1 MGVGMRITEDYGEQ
15 LTEGIFNLMKKMG
28 IWLGDAAS
36 SRKPLISKN
45 PDDVSYLNASIGGLF
60 LPKVHHW
67 EELKEGD
74 LIGQIIDPLS
84 GKILDEVLSPVDG
97 ILFTIREYPI
107 VDEGSLIGRLLR
119 NSLNIQ
125 KRFWPID
132 NTDINRMF
140 PGYDLGETTQRIA
153 DGVFKEIMDYK
164 YGIQFTSFYMP
175 GEFMPH
181 VRMMDEGYSTVEEA
195 LKFEMPYVVIRNVRP
210 YDTATLNYNWQ
221 VWNTQAFSFYTT
233 TTTSINQSS
242 AGQSVLSIMKFLSA
256 LGIIKYQHGEP
267 KKPSV
272 VIRDTDMASVRTAK
286 SGIFEPLVKVGDDV
300 KEGTPLANII
310 NPYDGEVMETL
321 YAPMDS
327 KVFFMHSEPLTYAD
341 TAVVK
346 LV

>member
-1 MGVGMRITEDYGEQ
+1 
-15 LTEGIFNLMKKMG
+15 MKKKIIYEIKGLYRDHFRVTGFEFGKGEKSVCIVGTMRG
-28 IWLGDAAS
+28 NEIQQLYCCSQLVKKFKQLEAEGRIMAGH
-36 SRKPLISKN
+36 RILIIPSCN
-45 PDDVSYLNASIGGLF
+45 PYSI
-60 LPKVHHW
+60 
-67 EELKEGD
+67 
-74 LIGQIIDPLS
+74 
-84 GKILDEVLSPVDG
+84 
-97 ILFTIREYPI
+97 
-107 VDEGSLIGRLLR
+107 
-119 NSLNIQ
+119 NIQ

-233 TTTSINQSS
+233 TTTSINRSS

-256 LGIIKYQHGEP
+256 LGIIKYPHSEQ
-267 KKPSV
+267 KKESI
-272 VIRDTDMASVRTAK
+272 VIRDTQMASVRTAK
-286 SGIFEPLVKVGDDV
+286 SGIFEPLVKVGEDV
-300 KEGTPLANII
+300 KEGTPLANIV
-310 NPYDGEVMETL
+310 NPYDGEIMETL
-321 YAPMDS
+321 FAPMDS
-327 KVFFMHSEPLTYAD
+327 KVFFMHTDPLTYAN
-341 TAVVK
+341 TAVFK
-346 LV
+346 LI